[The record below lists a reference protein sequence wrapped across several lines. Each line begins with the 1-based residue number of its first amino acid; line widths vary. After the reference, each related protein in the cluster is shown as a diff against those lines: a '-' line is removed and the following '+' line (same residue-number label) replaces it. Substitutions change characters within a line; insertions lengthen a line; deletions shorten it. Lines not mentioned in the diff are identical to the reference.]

1 MPWTLRALQLI
12 STLSLGVW
20 TGVLVMTGAAAG
32 FTFAT
37 LKGLSPTI
45 SGYAVAPAEQWQLV
59 GGMVAHRFFV
69 AADVAGYVCCGLAV
83 VSLVLLFGLRQLM
96 GIGRLHLIT
105 RVLTVA
111 VVLMIFSY
119 QLFVLGPRMAEN
131 LSAYWD
137 AAAKGDQQAMVTR
150 KAAFD
155 ADHPVASRVL
165 AALAIATLLA
175 AGASAWPSQREGA
188 L

>member
-1 MPWTLRALQLI
+1 MPWTIRALQLI
-12 STLSLGVW
+12 STLSLAIW

-37 LKGLSPTI
+37 LKGLSPVI
-45 SGYAVAPAEQWQLV
+45 SGYAVPPAEQWQLV
-59 GGMVAHRFFV
+59 GGMVANRFFV
-69 AADVAGYVCCGLAV
+69 AADVVGYICCGLAV
-83 VSLVLLFGLRQLM
+83 VSLALLFSLRRLM

-131 LSAYWD
+131 LSVYWD
-137 AAAKGDQQAMVTR
+137 AAAKGDQQVMATR

-155 ADHPVASRVL
+155 ADHPVASKVL
-165 AALAIATLLA
+165 SALAVATLLA
-175 AGASAWPSQREGA
+175 AGASAWPSQREGT